1 MKFLLNKALLART
14 YLLLHKVLFTNLLWC
29 SRFSSCFDFS
39 RLISIYH
46 YISQVSRQY
55 NISQKSFGA
64 LWLIWKICFKF
75 QKLGMRER
83 FCSLFKCYSL
93 YCFGLLYKN
102 RKKQIAVLQK
112 NDLPITIH
120 FSPPNVCTQNTWFSV
135 HLEHSAEMLG
145 GLWYI
150 SLAQFF
156 GKKVLNFVYT
166 SVWRTKYLLP
176 QFSIFLVQEIS
187 LHFHFF
193 EDVYTTFGGYFSC
206 SGEPK
211 SDSSRTRVRPEV
223 SVHHYFLGSSFLS
236 RDRRSS
242 SNNHFYF

>member
-29 SRFSSCFDFS
+29 SRFSSCFGFS

-120 FSPPNVCTQNTWFSV
+120 FSPPNVYSKNLIFCTFRALCWDVRRPMIHFSCTIFREKS
-135 HLEHSAEMLG
+135 LEFRIYVSLTNKISTSSIF
-145 GLWYI
+145 YI
-150 SLAQFF
+150 SCSRNFTSLSLFWRCLYDIWWLFF
-156 GKKVLNFVYT
+156 L
-166 SVWRTKYLLP
+166 
-176 QFSIFLVQEIS
+176 
-187 LHFHFF
+187 
-193 EDVYTTFGGYFSC
+193 
-206 SGEPK
+206 
-211 SDSSRTRVRPEV
+211 
-223 SVHHYFLGSSFLS
+223 
-236 RDRRSS
+236 
-242 SNNHFYF
+242 

>member
-1 MKFLLNKALLART
+1 
-14 YLLLHKVLFTNLLWC
+14 
-29 SRFSSCFDFS
+29 
-39 RLISIYH
+39 
-46 YISQVSRQY
+46 
-55 NISQKSFGA
+55 
-64 LWLIWKICFKF
+64 
-75 QKLGMRER
+75 MRER

-120 FSPPNVCTQNTWFSV
+120 FSPPNVYSKNLIFCTFRALCWDVRRPMIHFSCTIFREKS
-135 HLEHSAEMLG
+135 LEFRIYVSLTNKISTSSIF
-145 GLWYI
+145 YI
-150 SLAQFF
+150 SCSR
-156 GKKVLNFVYT
+156 NFT
-166 SVWRTKYLLP
+166 SL
-176 QFSIFLVQEIS
+176 S
-187 LHFHFF
+187 LF

-211 SDSSRTRVRPEV
+211 SDSSRTRIRPEL